1 MGKPA
6 LAKRAAF
13 RRHAVSR
20 KRKRKEKETAF
31 HELVTYFKSPT
42 GERFLILEIFIIAA
56 LTLLIYMLYQKEL
69 EKRQEFQM
77 AVDMIRTVL
86 VGIDPVYIDKEDL
99 EILAA
104 AQNIS
109 EELRYFA
116 NKNDELQKEID
127 ILTENLNDGW
137 LIYERTL
144 YWFSSEV
151 ASWMDAQKNCER
163 EGANL
168 ISAES
173 VEEQLFVSTEVQN
186 LKKVFWIGVFKDKG
200 GTWKWLSGKIV
211 SETYWNYYEPNREP
225 NHDCIA
231 MSFDC
236 YYNKCWMAV
245 KCDLPINYVC
255 KKVPKDTWL

>member
-1 MGKPA
+1 MANLHKVGGTGPVYQTSV
-6 LAKRAAF
+6 LEHNF
-13 RRHAVSR
+13 FLS
-20 KRKRKEKETAF
+20 F
-31 HELVTYFKSPT
+31 LPT
-42 GERFLILEIFIIAA
+42 SFLD
-56 LTLLIYMLYQKEL
+56 QKEL

-109 EELRYFA
+109 EEMRYFA
-116 NKNDELQKEID
+116 NKNDELQKDID

-137 LIYERTL
+137 VIYERTL

-168 ISAES
+168 ISAET
-173 VEEQLFVSTEVQN
+173 VEEQLFLSTEVQN

-200 GTWKWLSGKIV
+200 GTWKWLSGRIV
-211 SETYWNYYEPNREP
+211 SETFHRQHSRVRVDYLFLTVRRTQVSTPL
-225 NHDCIA
+225 
-231 MSFDC
+231 S
-236 YYNKCWMAV
+236 
-245 KCDLPINYVC
+245 LP
-255 KKVPKDTWL
+255 LFLL